1 MQTAFKAAT
10 LFAVVALAACGGSN
24 SSRSGEGSTTAAQ
37 PLSKAVYSVDLQQV
51 GTSLVSALNTFGKKF
66 SSFKRIE
73 MSVGRAWFRPAE
85 ELEILTPAQ
94 LAGLLQVEEETVI
107 GMAERKEIPARKVG
121 EEWRFS
127 RDAVLAWLAEDE

>member
-1 MQTAFKAAT
+1 MARPRRPAADETAIFVRIPSVEAEKLHRASSVLGAPKRELIANLVARYVDPENPET
-10 LFAVVALAACGGSN
+10 LSRLGGAES
-24 SSRSGEGSTTAAQ
+24 
-37 PLSKAVYSVDLQQV
+37 
-51 GTSLVSALNTFGKKF
+51 
-66 SSFKRIE
+66 E

-107 GMAERKEIPARKVG
+107 AMAERKEIPARKVG

-127 RDAVLAWLAEDE
+127 REAILAWLAEDE